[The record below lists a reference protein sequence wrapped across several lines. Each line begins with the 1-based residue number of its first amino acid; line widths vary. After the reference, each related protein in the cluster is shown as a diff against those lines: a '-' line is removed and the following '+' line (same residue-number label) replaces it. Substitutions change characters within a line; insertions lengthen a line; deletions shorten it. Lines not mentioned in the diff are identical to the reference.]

1 MNGLASTKMR
11 PTFLN
16 KNLASPQTEIIIQS
30 YGIISEKWRT
40 SYKNG
45 KEKQEMKCLPNS
57 LNNPA
62 VKETDRDKHR
72 IREQMNNERGIL
84 AERNPGSFC

>member
-30 YGIISEKWRT
+30 YGIISEKWKT
-40 SYKNG
+40 TYKNG
-45 KEKQEMKCLPNS
+45 KKNARNEMLTKLTQQQGCEGNRQRQTQNKRPN
-57 LNNPA
+57 
-62 VKETDRDKHR
+62 E
-72 IREQMNNERGIL
+72 
-84 AERNPGSFC
+84 